1 MEYIY
6 LLILPIIG
14 VLWFLNLASFL
25 KNLHRNESTHNQT
38 MIGALLTFLFV
49 FLYMYG
55 FLGAH

>member
-25 KNLHRNESTHNQT
+25 KNLNSNENTLNQT
-38 MIGALLTFLFV
+38 MIGAVLTFLFV

-55 FLGAH
+55 FLGTH

>member
-25 KNLHRNESTHNQT
+25 KNLNSDENTLNQT
-38 MIGALLTFLFV
+38 MIGAVLTFLFV

-55 FLGAH
+55 FLGTH